1 MNLDFSLEEKIGQ
14 MILTGFHGKHVDE
27 NSLIVKDIL
36 IHHLGNLWIT
46 DKNDL
51 INSKVG
57 NIESPQQLKKL
68 TTDLQNFSKN
78 KLFIA
83 IDAEGGK
90 VIRLKEEYGFPKT
103 LSAKFLGEKNDLSLT
118 KENSITIA
126 QTIKKVGININFAP
140 VVDLSI
146 NKDLNII
153 GKKERSFSDNPEI
166 VFQNAKEFILAHKEK
181 NIATC
186 LKHFPGHGS
195 AVSDTHDGFVD
206 STKYWNEKEL
216 IPYKLLI
223 EENLAEAIMISH
235 IYNKN
240 LDENFPSSLSKK
252 IIYDLLRDKLSF
264 NGLIFTD
271 DLDMKAI
278 NENYSLEKS
287 LELTINAG
295 VDIIIKSNLKNP
307 VPNLVEKIIKTIKKL
322 IDQNIITEKRI
333 DESFKRIILAKKKL
347 GLMNSKSN

>member
-1 MNLDFSLEEKIGQ
+1 MKLNFSLEEKIGQ
-14 MILTGFHGKHVDE
+14 IILTGFHGKNINE
-27 NSLIVKDIL
+27 NSSVVKDIL
-36 IHHLGNLWIT
+36 NHHLGNLWFT
-46 DKNDL
+46 DKDDF
-51 INSKVG
+51 INGKYG

-68 TTDLQNFSKN
+68 TTDLQNFSNN

-83 IDAEGGK
+83 IDAEGGN
-90 VIRLKEEYGFPKT
+90 VIRLKEKYGFPKT
-103 LSAKFLGEKNDLSLT
+103 LSAKFLGDKNDFALT
-118 KENSITIA
+118 RENSTLIA
-126 QTIKKVGININFAP
+126 ETLIKAGININFAP
-140 VVDLSI
+140 VVDLNI

-153 GKKERSFSDNPEI
+153 SKKERSFSDNPDI
-166 VFQNAKEFILAHKEK
+166 VFQHAKEFILAHKEK
-181 NIATC
+181 NVVTC

-223 EENLAEAIMISH
+223 EENLADAIMISH

-240 LDENFPSSLSKK
+240 LDEKFPSSLSKK
-252 IIYDLLRDKLSF
+252 IINDLLRDKLSF

-278 NENYSLEKS
+278 DDNYSLEKS
-287 LELTINAG
+287 LELAINAG
-295 VDIIIKSNLKNP
+295 ADIIIKSNLKNP
-307 VPNLVEKIIKTIKKL
+307 IPDLVAKIIKAIKKL

-333 DESFKRIILAKKKL
+333 DESFERIILAKKKL
-347 GLMNSKSN
+347 GLMNS

>member
-1 MNLDFSLEEKIGQ
+1 MNSNFSLEEKIGQ

-36 IHHLGNLWIT
+36 VHHLGNLWIT
-46 DKNDL
+46 DKDDL
-51 INSKVG
+51 INSNVR

-103 LSAKFLGEKNDLSLT
+103 LSAKFLGDKNDLSLT
-118 KENSITIA
+118 KENSILIA
-126 QTIKKVGININFAP
+126 QTLKEAGININFAP
-140 VVDLSI
+140 VVDLNI
-146 NKDLNII
+146 NKDLNVI

-166 VFQNAKEFILAHKEK
+166 VFQHAKEFILAHKEK

-186 LKHFPGHGS
+186 IKHFPGHGS
-195 AVSDTHDGFVD
+195 AISDTHDGFVD

-223 EENLAEAIMISH
+223 EENLADAIMISH
-235 IYNKN
+235 VYNKH
-240 LDENFPSSLSKK
+240 LDEQYPSSLSKR
-252 IIYDLLRDKLSF
+252 IINDLLREKLSF

-278 NENYSLEKS
+278 NDNYSLEKS
-287 LELTINAG
+287 LELAINAG
-295 VDIIIKSNLKNP
+295 VDIIIKSNIKNP
-307 VPNLVEKIIKTIKKL
+307 VPDLVEKMIKAIKKL
-322 IDQNIITEKRI
+322 IEKNIITERRI
-333 DESFKRIILAKKKL
+333 DESFERIILLKKKL
-347 GLMNSKSN
+347 GLINSQ